1 MYNTHGLVMHLQEI
15 SQEPT
20 YLEQQSET
28 IVDVTFILCDS

>member
-1 MYNTHGLVMHLQEI
+1 MHLQEI

-28 IVDVTFILCDS
+28 IVDVKYVLCDS

>member
-1 MYNTHGLVMHLQEI
+1 MHLQEI

-28 IVDVTFILCDS
+28 IVDVTFVLCDC